1 VKENKLVFIFGP
13 TGVGKSDI
21 ACEVAQGIGEIISVD
36 SMQVYG
42 GMERGTAKPTEEQ
55 MQRVK
60 HYLVSIVPPDFRF
73 SAGNFKK
80 LALKTISDIY
90 NRGKIPI
97 LVGGTGLYFRA
108 LEFDLMDAPPANLEL
123 RDSLY
128 SREEKNSGSLYRALS
143 QIDPQ
148 AASSIHPNDILRV
161 VRALEI
167 YYITGVKFSELA
179 RRDSEDRSVEHFTTL
194 KIGINTDRD
203 VLYGRIEAR
212 CMKMI
217 DSGLAREVFGLL
229 RDGYTEK
236 LPSMKG
242 LGYSHF
248 IQYFK
253 GCYSSEETLRLFIRD
268 TKRYAKRQ
276 LTWFGK
282 EPDTRWFEPSESEA
296 VKRKVMSF
304 LSGLE

>member
-1 VKENKLVFIFGP
+1 MKENKLVFIFGP

-167 YYITGVKFSELA
+167 YYITGVKFSELT

-253 GCYSSEETLRLFIRD
+253 GCYSSEETVRLFIRD

-282 EPDTRWFEPSESEA
+282 EPDTLWFEPSESEA

-304 LSGLE
+304 LRGLE

>member
-1 VKENKLVFIFGP
+1 MKENKLVFIFGP

-60 HYLVSIVPPDFRF
+60 HYLVSIVPPGFRF

-128 SREEKNSGSLYRALS
+128 SREEKNRGSLYRALS

-253 GCYSSEETLRLFIRD
+253 GCYSSEETARLFIRD

>member
-1 VKENKLVFIFGP
+1 MKENKLVFIFGP

-36 SMQVYG
+36 SMQVYW

-167 YYITGVKFSELA
+167 YYITGVKFSELT

-253 GCYSSEETLRLFIRD
+253 GCYSSEETVRLFIRD

>member
-1 VKENKLVFIFGP
+1 MKENKLVFIFGP

-36 SMQVYG
+36 SMQVYR

-60 HYLVSIVPPDFRF
+60 HYLVSIVPPDYRF
-73 SAGNFKK
+73 SAGNFRK
-80 LALKTISDIY
+80 LALKSISDIY

-97 LVGGTGLYFRA
+97 LVGGTGLYFRT
-108 LEFDLMDAPPANLEL
+108 LEFDLMDAPPANLML
-123 RDSLY
+123 RDPLY

-148 AASSIHPNDILRV
+148 AASSIHPNDILRI

-179 RRDSEDRSVEHFTTL
+179 RRGSEGRSVEHFTTL

-212 CMKMI
+212 GMKMI

-236 LPSMKG
+236 LPS
-242 LGYSHF
+242 
-248 IQYFK
+248 IE
-253 GCYSSEETLRLFIRD
+253 SSFSNPEKSLRLS
-268 TKRYAKRQ
+268 
-276 LTWFGK
+276 L
-282 EPDTRWFEPSESEA
+282 
-296 VKRKVMSF
+296 
-304 LSGLE
+304 

>member
-1 VKENKLVFIFGP
+1 MKENKLVFIFGP

-253 GCYSSEETLRLFIRD
+253 GCYSSEETVRLFIRD

>member
-1 VKENKLVFIFGP
+1 MKENKLVFIFGP

-60 HYLVSIVPPDFRF
+60 HYLVSIVPPDYRF
-73 SAGNFKK
+73 SAGNFRK

-167 YYITGVKFSELA
+167 YYITGVKFSELT

-217 DSGLAREVFGLL
+217 DSGLAREVYGLL
-229 RDGYTEK
+229 QDGYIEK

-253 GCYSSEETLRLFIRD
+253 GCYSSEETVRRFIRD

>member
-1 VKENKLVFIFGP
+1 MKENKLVFIFGP

-128 SREEKNSGSLYRALS
+128 SREEKNRGSLYRALS

-167 YYITGVKFSELA
+167 YYITGVKFSELT

-253 GCYSSEETLRLFIRD
+253 GCYSSEETVRLFIRD

>member
-1 VKENKLVFIFGP
+1 MKENKLVFIFGP

-42 GMERGTAKPTEEQ
+42 GMERGTAKPTGEQ

-253 GCYSSEETLRLFIRD
+253 GCYSSEETVRLFIRD

>member
-1 VKENKLVFIFGP
+1 MKETKLVFIFGP

-253 GCYSSEETLRLFIRD
+253 GCYSSEETVRLFIRD